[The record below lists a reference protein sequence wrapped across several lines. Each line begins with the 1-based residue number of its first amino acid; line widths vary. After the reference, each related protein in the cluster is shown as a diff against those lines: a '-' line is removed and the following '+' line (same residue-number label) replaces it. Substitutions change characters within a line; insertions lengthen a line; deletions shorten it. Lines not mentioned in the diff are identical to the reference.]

1 MAHVRRYDCQG
12 ATMAEFG
19 IAGDAAPRSGRLL
32 LLVLW
37 RPGSNLEQRLR
48 PIADVVPVL
57 GWEAA
62 ASWLERQ
69 AFDAVVCEL
78 DDVDTL
84 NHTSTGLPPDVVTLC
99 ITPEDFGGRVAP
111 PLVSITRGPTLSN
124 DILRVLR
131 GSDAKGRVGA
141 NRDASHRRV
150 GAT

>member
-1 MAHVRRYDCQG
+1 
-12 ATMAEFG
+12 MAEFG
-19 IAGDAAPRSGRLL
+19 IEGDAGPRLGRLL

-37 RPGSNLEQRLR
+37 RPGSNLERRLR

-78 DDVDTL
+78 DDVNSL
-84 NHTSTGLPPDVVTLC
+84 NHTNTGLPPDVVTLC
-99 ITPEDFGGRVAP
+99 ITPENFGGRVAP
-111 PLVSITRGPTLSN
+111 PLVAINRGPTLSN
-124 DILRVLR
+124 DIVRVLR
-131 GSDAKGRVGA
+131 GSDAQGPVAASRGA
-141 NRDASHRRV
+141 THRRV